1 MDVTPMSLQIMVPRA
16 ADATQVQH
24 NLNQAN
30 AMQADYQAVQ
40 QKEADKLKQAQV
52 QAKENPEDGRIQE
65 DPDRQQKQGRE
76 EKGMRQKNSTEE
88 KDSEQDPVRY
98 AQDPSRG
105 HLLDIS
111 L

>member
-1 MDVTPMSLQIMVPRA
+1 MDITPMSLQMMVPRA

-30 AMQADYQAVQ
+30 AMQADFQALQ
-40 QKEADKLKQAQV
+40 QKEEDKLRQEQV
-52 QAKENPEDGRIQE
+52 RAKDNPEDGRIQE
-65 DPDRQQKQGRE
+65 EPDRQQKQGRQQ
-76 EKGMRQKNSTEE
+76 KRMQRQNNSAEDE
-88 KDSEQDPVRY
+88 AGQDAAPY

-111 L
+111 F